1 MADACSL
8 SKKGFLD
15 CGSSRGRS
23 ETVFLYECRDDL
35 TAHLKNCFLS
45 RADLKEYEVILQRA
59 GFERLSHEQVKK
71 LRVCPRH
78 RYGLGKYWRPS
89 KFCQYPGH
97 KGTPTS
103 VKSRDV
109 INPAIAND
117 VFQLFGISVPI
128 GSRKYKTQHLE
139 DYLVIKCFSFYSA
152 SLIGYFLFL
161 FFYLFI
167 SHMFTLSEKT

>member
-1 MADACSL
+1 MADHPDGL
-8 SKKGFLD
+8 FFVKKGFLD
-15 CGSSRGRS
+15 CGFSRGRS
-23 ETVFLYECRDDL
+23 ETVFLYECREDL

-59 GFERLSHEQVKK
+59 GFECLSHEQVKK

-78 RYGLGKYWRPS
+78 RYGLVKHWRPS
-89 KFCQYPGH
+89 KLCQYPGH

-109 INPAIAND
+109 INHAIAKE

-128 GSRKYKTQHLE
+128 GSRKYKSHN
-139 DYLVIKCFSFYSA
+139 IRKIRKI
-152 SLIGYFLFL
+152 SL
-161 FFYLFI
+161 
-167 SHMFTLSEKT
+167 S

>member
-1 MADACSL
+1 MGSTYFVTYIPTDVTGQRIAGVSGPKNSNDQVIKADACSL

-23 ETVFLYECRDDL
+23 ETVFLYEYRQDL

-103 VKSRDV
+103 IKSRDV

-128 GSRKYKTQHLE
+128 GSRRYKTHN
-139 DYLVIKCFSFYSA
+139 IWK
-152 SLIGYFLFL
+152 I
-161 FFYLFI
+161 
-167 SHMFTLSEKT
+167 TLS